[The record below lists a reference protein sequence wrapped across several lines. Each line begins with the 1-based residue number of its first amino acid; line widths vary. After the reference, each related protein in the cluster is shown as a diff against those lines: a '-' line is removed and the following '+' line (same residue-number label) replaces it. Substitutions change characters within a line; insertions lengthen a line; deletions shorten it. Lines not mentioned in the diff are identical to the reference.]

1 MSLYTK
7 QVQLIYQSVFK
18 IVLPIDFLQPIP
30 LPYSKETALCPLRNH
45 RLFEFPQRLPSG
57 SIFYFPLQSRFWDQF
72 LLSYLFHTDTCNL
85 WVSWVQIPCKPSNN
99 VLAGN
104 LLSLSFFPLSK
115 QCLTMQ
121 STVLESYVDQAAL
134 ELTEIPMPLPWP
146 LNAGIKGVWNHS
158 WLSSLVLIPIIASIL
173 NHSPSLIR
181 EWVYWLHICL
191 CIQWVPGTHGGQKR
205 GQISRNWNY
214 R

>member
-18 IVLPIDFLQPIP
+18 IALPIDFSQPIP
-30 LPYSKETALCPLRNH
+30 LPYSKGTALCPLRNH

-57 SIFYFPLQSRFWDQF
+57 SIFHCSPGFETNSFSLTSFILIPVIFGSHEFRFLANPLTMFWLGIF
-72 LLSYLFHTDTCNL
+72 S
-85 WVSWVQIPCKPSNN
+85 PC
-99 VLAGN
+99 L
-104 LLSLSFFPLSK
+104 FFPLSK

-134 ELTEIPMPLPWP
+134 ELTEIPTPLPWP

-191 CIQWVPGTHGGQKR
+191 CIQWVLGTHGGQKR